1 MKKYLRLVL
10 LVVAITCLNCANNT
24 SADSLPTPE
33 PAPTPQIFRAEAKI
47 RDGNLNNVAKITET
61 IFNAKENNRKIYFV
75 DKEKGWLISNAGNL
89 YKTENGGKNWT
100 KISLN
105 VGKDASINTIV
116 FANQSV
122 GWLNIQKIG
131 DVNEND
137 TKSWLMKTVD
147 GGKNWQPLS
156 IQKFTEID
164 DIYFKDEKNGW
175 LIGET
180 NNPENVYDGV
190 NFLRKTTDGGIS
202 WTEIGDPLFNQNGFE
217 DRDARQTITG
227 FIAET
232 PEKLKVV
239 MWSGKMFET
248 IDGGKSW
255 QKFGP
260 QFDFPDQTVPDNFGQ
275 LGNSD
280 RLRMAR
286 GTWSIEGIYSYVAT
300 EENGDW
306 TIRWTD
312 EPVCFFDIAFIS
324 EKEMLAVGKFG
335 ENIYQKNQALYGVV
349 LHSADAGA
357 NWKIIYRNKNVPEIN
372 SLAKIADDEFL
383 AVGEKGLVLNIKL
396 TK

>member
-1 MKKYLRLVL
+1 MKNYLRLVL

-24 SADSLPTPE
+24 SADSLSPPE
-33 PAPTPQIFRAEAKI
+33 PASTPQIFRAEAKI
-47 RDGNLNNVAKITET
+47 REGNLNNVAKITET
-61 IFNAKENNRKIYFV
+61 IFNAAENNRKIYFV
-75 DKEKGWLISNAGNL
+75 DKETGWLISDAGNL
-89 YKTENGGKNWT
+89 YKTVNGGKNWT
-100 KISLN
+100 KISLK
-105 VGKDASINTIV
+105 VEKDASINTIV

-147 GGKNWQPLS
+147 GGKIWQPLS
-156 IQKFTEID
+156 IQSFTEIE

-180 NNPENVYDGV
+180 NNPENVYDGK
-190 NFLRKTTDGGIS
+190 NFLRKTTDGGIN
-202 WTEIGDPLFNQNGFE
+202 WTEIGDLLFNQNGFE

-260 QFDFPDQTVPDNFGQ
+260 QFDFPDQTVPDNFGK
-275 LGNSD
+275 LGISD

-306 TIRWTD
+306 TVRWTD
-312 EPVCFFDIAFIS
+312 EPVCFFDIAFLS

-335 ENIYQKNQALYGVV
+335 ENIYQKNQVLYGVV

-357 NWKIIYRNKNVPEIN
+357 NWKIIYWNKTVPEIN

-383 AVGEKGLVLNIKL
+383 AVGDKGLVLNIKL
-396 TK
+396 TR